1 MPSYLLDTNAVAD
14 AIREHAAIKARIAAE
29 PSGELLTSVVVV
41 GEIRYGLER
50 LAAGKRRD
58 DLEVKARRV
67 LGGLRCVVVTEA
79 AANTYGRMKR
89 TLETHGLSLD
99 DNDLWIAA
107 TALSLPAVLIS
118 RDTDFT
124 RIPTLH
130 LEDWTK

>member
-1 MPSYLLDTNAVAD
+1 
-14 AIREHAAIKARIAAE
+14 
-29 PSGELLTSVVVV
+29 
-41 GEIRYGLER
+41 
-50 LAAGKRRD
+50 
-58 DLEVKARRV
+58 
-67 LGGLRCVVVTEA
+67 
-79 AANTYGRMKR
+79 MKR

-107 TALSLPAVLIS
+107 TALSLPAVLVS